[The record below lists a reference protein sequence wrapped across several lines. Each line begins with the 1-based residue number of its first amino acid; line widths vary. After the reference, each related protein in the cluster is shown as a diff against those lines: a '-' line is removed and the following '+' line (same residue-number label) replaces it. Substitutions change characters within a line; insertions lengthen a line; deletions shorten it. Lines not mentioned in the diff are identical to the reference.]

1 MKTIR
6 KQENLIY
13 ILLPVMFGFMYF
25 LLYAP
30 VKVSD
35 DQLLIII
42 TVFTAFVIGIPL
54 FAFGDF
60 NEEQPFKSKKTY
72 NNQTNE
78 NNQRKTDD
86 KGNKKQE
93 KNKKNEDNQE
103 SKKTSFSTEED
114 EWYKILESSLED
126 TDAQIKSNF
135 RRLAKKYHPDVI
147 QGKNLDK
154 DFVDLATKKFKEIN
168 KAFENIKKSRK
179 L

>member
-1 MKTIR
+1 MKTIK

-13 ILLPVMFGFMYF
+13 ILLPIMFGFMYF
-25 LLYAP
+25 LVYAP

-60 NEEQPFKSKKTY
+60 NEEQQLKSKATY

-86 KGNKKQE
+86 KGNKKS
-93 KNKKNEDNQE
+93 EDNQE

-114 EWYKILESSLED
+114 EWYKILESSSED

-154 DFVDLATKKFKEIN
+154 DFVDLATQKFKEIN